1 MPADRSELS
10 SIASLLDQLTK
21 RVSAMAEQAE
31 AIKDETVAFELYA
44 IERTLVGANR
54 RISRLVGPRS

>member
-21 RVSAMAEQAE
+21 RVSAMAESAE
-31 AIKDETVAFELYA
+31 FSKDETVAYELYA
-44 IERTLVGANR
+44 IEQTLTGANR
-54 RISRLVGPRS
+54 RISRLVGPRA